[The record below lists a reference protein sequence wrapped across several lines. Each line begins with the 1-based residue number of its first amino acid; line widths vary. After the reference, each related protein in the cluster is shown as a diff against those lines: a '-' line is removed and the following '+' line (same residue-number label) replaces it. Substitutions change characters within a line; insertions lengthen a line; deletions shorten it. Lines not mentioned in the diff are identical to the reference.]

1 MKNRILSLSIL
12 AVSLLVGTK
21 ASAFVGG
28 PFDNGDYSILLERGG
43 VYQATFS
50 FSNGSG
56 MALFNE
62 NNSFEVA
69 TGTTVT
75 GMFSINNRSVFYY
88 KGVTYFGTAT
98 GIVDV
103 DARRVTGFTNG
114 SSDYTTTTP
123 VNAVPQ
129 AGTASARPV
138 NIGYNG
144 NVGFVAN
151 STFTA
156 KITSTAPI
164 LRFRGNGT
172 VSFMGFPELTNMR
185 TTVTNLVT
193 QANTN
198 TVVPIN
204 GTDTSVLPVAPATTV
219 AATFST
225 AADIATGAATANQL
239 LNSVANLQSQID
251 NPSTLENY
259 QETHRMRVY
268 GSRRFF

>member
-1 MKNRILSLSIL
+1 MKNRLLSLSIL
-12 AVSLLVGTK
+12 AASLLVSSK

-28 PFDNGDYSILLERGG
+28 PFDNGDYSVLLERGG

-56 MALFNE
+56 MAMFNE

-114 SSDYTTTTP
+114 SSDYATTTA

-129 AGTASARPV
+129 AGSAAARPQH
-138 NIGYNG
+138 IGYNG

-156 KITSTAPI
+156 KITSTQPI

-193 QANTN
+193 QTNAN

-204 GTDTSVLPVAPATTV
+204 GVDGSGNGVPPPAGEPATY
-219 AATFST
+219 ST
-225 AADIATGAATANQL
+225 AADVATGVATANGL
-239 LNSVANLQSQID
+239 LNAVADLQSQID
-251 NPSTLENY
+251 NPSTLENF